1 MKYYRNGY
9 AGVPV
14 CFLSKNKLYRLVQ
27 YSCTIDAKCRN
38 HTVLYENH
46 LKMLEGLSNI
56 AR

>member
-1 MKYYRNGY
+1 M
-9 AGVPV
+9 

-56 AR
+56 VR